1 MYKSTEIYDDKP
13 HEECGVFGIF
23 DHDLSAVH
31 EVYYGIF
38 ALQHRGQESAGIT
51 VTDGK
56 EMETFRGM
64 GLVTE
69 VFRNLPEKE
78 GHIGIGHVR
87 YSTTGS
93 SIPANVQPLQA
104 DSIDG
109 PMALAHNG
117 NLVNTLN
124 LRRRLLLEGSTFST
138 SMDTEVIIKLLA
150 RSRRPTEEEKFKEL
164 MDEMHGAY
172 GTVACTNKAQVAE
185 YFCYKSHA
193 LYGCRDPFGYRPLVL
208 GKTETGWVLASET
221 PALDAIDAKFVRDI
235 LPGEI
240 VSIDDNGVRST
251 MYCPVDAHKHG
262 ICSFE
267 YIYFARPDSIMNGQ
281 DIYQARLNMGRKLW
295 EECHFDG
302 DVVMSVPDSG
312 NVAALGYA
320 AASGIPFVEGLLKNK
335 YMGRTFIQPG
345 QKKRERAVR
354 MKLNPIRMNVEGK
367 RIVLIDDSIVR
378 GTTSGII
385 INLLKNAGAKEIK
398 LCISSPPVKYPCF
411 FGIDTAE
418 RKQLIAAKYSTEE
431 ICSMI
436 GADALHYLS
445 LEGLAESISCI
456 KKEDMCFACFDGI
469 YPEHVPHNGLG
480 SMDDEE

>member
-1 MYKSTEIYDDKP
+1 MYRNMDVYDDKP

-23 DHDLSAVH
+23 DRELAAFY
-31 EVYYGIF
+31 ETYYGIF

-51 VTDGK
+51 VSDGK
-56 EMETFRGM
+56 NMETFKAM

-69 VFRNLPEKE
+69 VFRNPPQME

-93 SIPANVQPLQA
+93 SIPVNVQPLQA
-104 DSIDG
+104 DSITG
-109 PMALAHNG
+109 PIALAHNG
-117 NLVNTLN
+117 NLVNTKN
-124 LRRRLLLEGSTFST
+124 LRRRLLLEGNTFST

-150 RSRRPTEEEKFKEL
+150 RSRSPSMEEKFLEL
-164 MDEMHGAY
+164 MDEIHGAY
-172 GTVACTNKAQVAE
+172 AIVACTNDAV
-185 YFCYKSHA
+185 
-193 LYGCRDPFGYRPLVL
+193 YGCRDPFGYRPLVI
-208 GKTETGWVLASET
+208 GKTEKGWVLASET
-221 PALDAIDAKFVRDI
+221 PALDAIDATFVRDV

-240 VSIDDNGVRST
+240 VRINDGGIHST
-251 MYCPVDAHKHG
+251 MYCPVESHRHG

-281 DIYQARLNMGRKLW
+281 DIYQARLNMGHKLW
-295 EECHFDG
+295 EETHYDG

-320 AASGIPFVEGLLKNK
+320 EASGIPFVEGLLKNK

-367 RIVLIDDSIVR
+367 RIILVDDSIVR

-385 INLLKNAGAKEIK
+385 INLLRNAGAKEIK
-398 LCISSPPVKYPCF
+398 LCISSPPVRYPCF

-431 ICSMI
+431 ICKMI

-445 LEGLAESISCI
+445 QEGLAESISHI
-456 KKEDMCFACFDGI
+456 KATDMCFACFDGV
-469 YPEHVPHNGLG
+469 YPEPVPHNGLG
-480 SMDDEE
+480 TMEDEE

>member
-104 DSIDG
+104 DSISG

-164 MDEMHGAY
+164 MDEIHGAY
-172 GTVACTNKAQVAE
+172 AIVACTNK
-185 YFCYKSHA
+185 A

-267 YIYFARPDSIMNGQ
+267 YIYFARPDSIMNGH

-295 EECHFDG
+295 EECRFDG

-385 INLLKNAGAKEIK
+385 INLLRNAGAKEIK

-469 YPEHVPHNGLG
+469 YPEQVPHNGLG